1 MTEKKKTAFEK
12 ALTEAVLSRYQN
24 TISEDQEPVEFSED
38 YRNAV
43 AKLTKKTQLKTW
55 KYVNT
60 AAKRILIAAIVIM
73 LLTMTAFAAIP
84 ALREGL
90 IRFFMHDDGVAY
102 SFEFTEED
110 YKKAPREIETY
121 YAPSWV
127 PPQYA
132 LASEK
137 YLPDVGDR
145 IYLDETGNIFH
156 YEQHVLWETGEEY
169 DYPPGIG
176 RVMTVSSDYATVET
190 QIVQGYEVY
199 VIQYTLPDG
208 AHDTVFIWT
217 DHLYFYMVSSA
228 GLSDTEIVSIID
240 SMGVVANPT

>member
-43 AKLTKKTQLKTW
+43 AKLTKKTQRKTW

-127 PPQYA
+127 PPQYEFS
-132 LASEK
+132 SESF
-137 YLPDVGDR
+137 VSSTGER
-145 IYLDETGNIFH
+145 IYYDEAGNVFH
-156 YEQHVLWETGEEY
+156 YSQHVIWQKGEEY
-169 DYPPGIG
+169 DYPAGVG
-176 RVMTVSSDYATVET
+176 EVMTINSENTVVDHLV
-190 QIVQGYEVY
+190 IQGYEVTILRTQEEKWPEGDL
-199 VIQYTLPDG
+199 V
-208 AHDTVFIWT
+208 IWT
-217 DHLYFYMVSSA
+217 DHNYLYTIETVE
-228 GLSDTEIVSIID
+228 LSDQEIDQIIS
-240 SMGVVANPT
+240 SMSPISAK